1 MELEKKAHWL
11 IWENKKMKIYDCF
24 QFFNEENVL
33 DLRFN
38 ILDEFVDFF
47 VIAEST
53 TDHQGRDKKLNFDI
67 EKFKKFKKKI
77 IHVIIEDTL
86 DSIKKAHIG
95 QNSLV
100 ERHQRNSIIRGLKN
114 CSDNDLVIIS
124 DVDEIPDL
132 NKLNLFNKKSRYA
145 VFAQKKFD
153 YKLNLLNVTEGEWL
167 GSKICLKKD
176 LKSPQ
181 WLRDLKFKKYP
192 FWRIDKIRD
201 LQIIKDGGWHFSYL
215 QSPKNLLK
223 KISSFSHGE
232 RNKPEF
238 ANEESIVEKIKM
250 QKNIFDLG
258 FSYKKIDIDHTY
270 PKYIID
276 NKEKLK
282 EWII

>member
-1 MELEKKAHWL
+1 MA
-11 IWENKKMKIYDCF
+11 IYDCF
-24 QFFNEENVL
+24 QFFNEETVL
-33 DLRFN
+33 DLRLN
-38 ILDEFVDFF
+38 ILHESIDFF
-47 VIAEST
+47 VIVEST
-53 TDHQGRDKKLNFDI
+53 TDHQGNEKKLNFDI
-67 EKFKKFKKKI
+67 NKFKKFQKKI
-77 IHVIIEDTL
+77 IHIVVDDTL
-86 DSIKKAHIG
+86 DIIKKPHIG

-100 ERHQRNSIIRGLKN
+100 ERHQRNSIMKGLKN
-114 CSDNDLVIIS
+114 CSDDDLIIIS

-132 NKLNLFNKKSRYA
+132 RKLNLFDKKNRYA
-145 VFAQKKFD
+145 VFSQKKFD
-153 YKLNLLNVTEGEWL
+153 YKLNLLNETEGDWL
-167 GSKICLKKD
+167 GSKICLKKH

-238 ANEESIVEKIKM
+238 ANQKSIEDKIKM
-250 QKNIFDLG
+250 QKNIFDLD
-258 FSYKKIDIDHTY
+258 FKYKKINIDDTF
-270 PKYIID
+270 PRYIIE

>member
-1 MELEKKAHWL
+1 
-11 IWENKKMKIYDCF
+11 MKIYDCF

-33 DLRFN
+33 DLRLN
-38 ILDEFVDFF
+38 ILNKFVDFF
-47 VIAEST
+47 VVDETT
-53 TDHQGRDKKLNFDI
+53 TDHQGRNKKLNFDI
-67 EKFKKFKKKI
+67 SKFKKFKEKI
-77 IHVIIEDTL
+77 IHVVVEDTL
-86 DSIKKAHIG
+86 DGIKRTHIG

-100 ERHQRNSIIRGLKN
+100 ERHQRNSIMRGLKN
-114 CSDNDLVIIS
+114 SSENDLIIIS

-132 NKLNLFNKKSRYA
+132 KKLNLFDKRNRYA
-145 VFAQKKFD
+145 VFVQKKFD
-153 YKLNLLNVTEGEWL
+153 YKLNLLNVTEGDWF

-176 LKSPQ
+176 LRSPQ

-192 FWRIDKIRD
+192 FWRIDKIKD
-201 LQIIKDGGWHFSYL
+201 LQIIRDGGWHFSYM
-215 QSPKNLLK
+215 QSPENLLK
-223 KISSFSHGE
+223 KIASFSHGE

-238 ANEESIVEKIKM
+238 ANTKNILEKIKM

-270 PKYIID
+270 PQYIID

>member
-1 MELEKKAHWL
+1 
-11 IWENKKMKIYDCF
+11 MKIYDCF

-47 VIAEST
+47 VIVEST
-53 TDHQGRDKKLNFDI
+53 TDHQGNEKKLNFDI
-67 EKFKKFKKKI
+67 NKFKKFEKKI
-77 IHVIIEDTL
+77 IYTVVDDTL
-86 DSIKKAHIG
+86 DSVKKAHIG
-95 QNSLV
+95 QNSSV
-100 ERHQRNSIIRGLKN
+100 ERHQRNSILRGLKN
-114 CSDNDLVIIS
+114 SHDNDLIIIS

-132 NKLNLFNKKSRYA
+132 NKLNLFDKKNRYA
-145 VFAQKKFD
+145 VFVQKKFD
-153 YKLNLLNVTEGEWL
+153 YKLNLLNETEGDWH
-167 GSKICLKKD
+167 GSKICLKKN

-215 QSPKNLLK
+215 QSTENILK

-232 RNKPEF
+232 HNKPEF
-238 ANEESIVEKIKM
+238 ANTKNIEENIKL
-250 QKNIFDLG
+250 QKNIFGLK
-258 FSYKKIDIDHTY
+258 FSYKKINIDHTF
-270 PKYIID
+270 PKYIIE
-276 NKEKLK
+276 NKDKLK

>member
-1 MELEKKAHWL
+1 
-11 IWENKKMKIYDCF
+11 MKIYDCF
-24 QFFNEENVL
+24 QFFNEENVV

-53 TDHQGRDKKLNFDI
+53 TDHQGHDKKLNFDI

-77 IHVIIEDTL
+77 IHVIVEDTL
-86 DSIKKAHIG
+86 DSIKKTHIG

-153 YKLNLLNVTEGEWL
+153 YKLNLLNVTEGEWF

-181 WLRDLKFKKYP
+181 WIRDLKFKKYP

-215 QSPKNLLK
+215 QSPKDLLK

>member
-1 MELEKKAHWL
+1 
-11 IWENKKMKIYDCF
+11 MKIYDCF

-67 EKFKKFKKKI
+67 EKFEKFKKKI

-86 DSIKKAHIG
+86 DSIKKTHIG

-100 ERHQRNSIIRGLKN
+100 ERHQRNSIMRGLKN

-167 GSKICLKKD
+167 GSKICIKKD

-223 KISSFSHGE
+223 KNSSFSHGE
-232 RNKPEF
+232 RNKPKF
-238 ANEESIVEKIKM
+238 ANEENILEIIKM